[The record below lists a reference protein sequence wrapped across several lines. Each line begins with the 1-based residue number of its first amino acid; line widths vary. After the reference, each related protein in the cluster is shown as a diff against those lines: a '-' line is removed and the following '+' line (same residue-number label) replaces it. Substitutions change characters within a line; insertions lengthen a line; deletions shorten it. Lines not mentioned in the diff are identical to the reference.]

1 MKKTITTKRC
11 PECGNEVK
19 NSDKYCERC
28 GNELPEP
35 LEQEPIRMPQYV
47 QKERK
52 NSWIKVSDAFFS
64 ITMIGFIA
72 TIVGVFFPVLTLNWG
87 GNKATLNILEMGTW
101 LSIMWLTFIAMFVI
115 AIIGIVKLDA
125 LNGVV
130 AFILGVILVVIT
142 ICLPYIFAFSILKE
156 TGADVDDT
164 LFSWGIVLVHESLEK
179 KIGYYIILAG
189 SITATVCSAIGGV
202 IGWVVTYFI

>member
-19 NSDKYCERC
+19 DSDKYCKQC

-47 QKERK
+47 QKERR

-64 ITMIGFIA
+64 VTMIGFIA

-87 GNKATLNILEMGTW
+87 GNKATLNIFQLGTRP
-101 LSIMWLTFIAMFVI
+101 SIMWLTMIVIFII
-115 AIIGIVKLDA
+115 AIIGMVKLDA

-130 AFILGVILVVIT
+130 AFMLGGILVVIT
-142 ICLPYIFAFSILKE
+142 VYLPYIFAFSILKE
-156 TGADVDDT
+156 AGADADDT
-164 LFSWGIVLVHESLEK
+164 LFSWGMALVHESLGR

-189 SITATVCSAIGGV
+189 SITATACSAIGGV
-202 IGWVVTYFI
+202 ISWAVTYFI

>member
-1 MKKTITTKRC
+1 MKKTITTRRC

-87 GNKATLNILEMGTW
+87 GNKATLNILEMGTR
-101 LSIMWLTFIAMFVI
+101 LSIMWLTLIAMLII
-115 AIIGIVKLDA
+115 AIIGMVKLDA

-130 AFILGVILVVIT
+130 AFILGGILVVIT
-142 ICLPYIFAFSILKE
+142 VYLPYIFAFSILKE
-156 TGADVDDT
+156 AGADSDDM
-164 LFSWGIVLVHESLEK
+164 LFSWGMALVHESLEK
-179 KIGYYIILAG
+179 GIGYYIILAG
-189 SITATVCSAIGGV
+189 SITATVCSAIGGG
-202 IGWVVTYFI
+202 ISWAITYFI

>member
-19 NSDKYCERC
+19 DSDKYCERC

-47 QKERK
+47 QKERR

-72 TIVGVFFPVLTLNWG
+72 TIVGVFFPVLSLNWG
-87 GNKATLNILEMGTW
+87 GNKATLNILQLGTR
-101 LSIMWLTFIAMFVI
+101 LSIMWLTLIAMFII
-115 AIIGIVKLDA
+115 AIIGMVKLDA

-156 TGADVDDT
+156 AGADVDDT

-202 IGWVVTYFI
+202 IGWAVTYFI

>member
-19 NSDKYCERC
+19 DSDKYCERC

-47 QKERK
+47 QKERR

-72 TIVGVFFPVLTLNWG
+72 TIVGVFFPVLTLSWG
-87 GNKATLNILEMGTW
+87 GNKATLNIL
-101 LSIMWLTFIAMFVI
+101 
-115 AIIGIVKLDA
+115 
-125 LNGVV
+125 
-130 AFILGVILVVIT
+130 
-142 ICLPYIFAFSILKE
+142 
-156 TGADVDDT
+156 
-164 LFSWGIVLVHESLEK
+164 
-179 KIGYYIILAG
+179 
-189 SITATVCSAIGGV
+189 
-202 IGWVVTYFI
+202 

>member
-11 PECGNEVK
+11 PECGSEVK
-19 NSDKYCERC
+19 NSDKYCKRC

-47 QKERK
+47 QKERR

-64 ITMIGFIA
+64 ITMSGFIA
-72 TIVGVFFPVLTLNWG
+72 TIVGVFFPVLTLSWG
-87 GNKATLNILEMGTW
+87 GNKATLNIIQLGTRP
-101 LSIMWLTFIAMFVI
+101 SIMWLTLIIMFII
-115 AIIGIVKLDA
+115 AIIGMVKLDA

-142 ICLPYIFAFSILKE
+142 VYLPYIFAFSILKE
-156 TGADVDDT
+156 AGARSDDT
-164 LFSWGIVLVHESLEK
+164 LFAWGVVLVHESLEK
-179 KIGYYIILAG
+179 KIGYYIIFAG
-189 SITATVCSAIGGV
+189 SVIATACSAIGGV
-202 IGWVVTYFI
+202 ISWVVTYFI